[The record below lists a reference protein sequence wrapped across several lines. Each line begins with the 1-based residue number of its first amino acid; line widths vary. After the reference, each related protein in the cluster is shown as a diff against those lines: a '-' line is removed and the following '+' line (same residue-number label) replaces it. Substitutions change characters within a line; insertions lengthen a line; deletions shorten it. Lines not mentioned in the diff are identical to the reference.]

1 MTKKCLQAVWVEQ
14 SIKYSMH
21 DIYFF
26 MFRLQAPVL
35 TMCGSSA
42 EARVPGT
49 PPDPSCPLI
58 WARRAVPPYASLTV
72 SCSVCSSIRDSSG
85 SGFNPHKQPRSSP
98 LALCHSSFVCWF
110 GGGCRGLWHHT
121 GNSRGLVIMWES
133 LNELS
138 CFLCLMSFLRGWIY
152 IFFGSFLH
160 DSQSQEMLLHK
171 MRPADYFHALYE

>member
-1 MTKKCLQAVWVEQ
+1 
-14 SIKYSMH
+14 MH

-72 SCSVCSSIRDSSG
+72 SCSACSSSRDSSV
-85 SGFNPHKQPRSSP
+85 SGFNPHKQPASSP
-98 LALCHSSFVCWF
+98 LALCHSSVICWF
-110 GGGCRGLWHHT
+110 GGTMQKIVGLYWQQQKFDYNV
-121 GNSRGLVIMWES
+121 GKLEWIVLLFYVWC
-133 LNELS
+133 LS
-138 CFLCLMSFLRGWIY
+138 
-152 IFFGSFLH
+152 
-160 DSQSQEMLLHK
+160 
-171 MRPADYFHALYE
+171 